1 MTLTDLQVDY
11 VINNFD
17 FVRVYKTMVALE
29 WYWYPHER
37 PPTQGEMREL
47 AENLLYRA
55 IAEEGTLATGGF
67 VASYKKKA
75 QMLTLTFIV
84 DEVTVYEDSEN

>member
-17 FVRVYKTMVALE
+17 FEKVYKVMSFLE
-29 WYWYPHER
+29 WHWYPHER

-47 AENLLYRA
+47 AERLLYEA
-55 IAEEGTLATGGF
+55 VKEKTSVATGGF
-67 VASYKKKA
+67 AASYFPDA
-75 QMLTLTFIV
+75 QMLTLTFTV
-84 DEVTVYEDSEN
+84 EGVTVYEDSEN